1 MSEWQ
6 MDGFPD
12 EMLYQARGITSNRPF
27 EKRSIKNGVGEAGP
41 REVDTYL
48 HNPLSHSPGAS
59 GQRRGHHGRSTSVL
73 PASDGE
79 RRSDENGGVKR
90 DPAWQTTMRCYHV
103 LPPQPR
109 HLVKK
114 E

>member
-12 EMLYQARGITSNRPF
+12 EMLYQARGITSNGR
-27 EKRSIKNGVGEAGP
+27 VGEAGP

-48 HNPLSHSPGAS
+48 HNPLLPYPDAS

-79 RRSDENGGVKR
+79 RRSDENGGVER

-114 E
+114 EKTGGKIDG